1 MWESSARSSRPD
13 TEFASPEQ
21 TRSRGSTELGRI
33 DESLDPS
40 FPQDAAAERRCAT
53 LRAAGFEQVPSFNP
67 YWDVSGRTF
76 HDPDGYR
83 IVLQRGSCDGVP
95 ARPEGR
101 SEKRMWRLA
110 CESDDAS
117 VVEMCLGLHRE
128 DSGASVVDEGQMRRT
143 LATLRREPWRGRVVV
158 LDVGQQVVGYALLV
172 SYWSNEL
179 GGEVCAVD
187 ELYVNPDFRD
197 RGHGASLF
205 EELERGDLWPGPV
218 AALALGTT
226 PGDTRARRL
235 YERLGFVSIGV
246 SMVKRSARPPRRL
259 E

>member
-21 TRSRGSTELGRI
+21 TRSRGSTELGLI

-158 LDVGQQVVGYALLV
+158 LDVGQQVV
-172 SYWSNEL
+172 
-179 GGEVCAVD
+179 
-187 ELYVNPDFRD
+187 VNPDFRD